1 MKPYLI
7 VLKSVQLEAC
17 VAFYQS
23 LGIAFEQA
31 SHDEKTIH
39 YTTKMDSLVWEL
51 YPVNE
56 GEQASNNRLGFQLS
70 PEQGYGKIEA
80 SDGRIIYFHKNSI
93 LGAEFDKLEVGTEV
107 RFAEEQGER
116 GPQASTVH
124 VIGKHHLVS

>member
-70 PEQGYGKIEA
+70 PEQTDQDSIVAFIKQKAEQIHDFGNGQHYAVMEDP
-80 SDGRIIYFHKNSI
+80 DGRTI
-93 LGAEFDKLEVGTEV
+93 EVV
-107 RFAEEQGER
+107 YQQ
-116 GPQASTVH
+116 P
-124 VIGKHHLVS
+124 